1 MPWLAF
7 LAKRAYCVQNM
18 KDFKHNNKF
27 GGGNRGGDRAPFGGG
42 NHFGKKPWDGP
53 KEMHKA
59 VCAKCQKSCEV
70 PFRPSGD
77 RPVYCHDCF
86 DKTKSN
92 TPIGGS
98 FSRNEGNTFP
108 KRELVQYHG
117 GHGAGFTAPSAP
129 RQDGNGSNKQMDEI
143 KHQLD
148 VVTAKLDRL
157 LQKIEG
163 SSKKETAPTPTKE
176 SLKEVVASVVDV
188 PKKATSLKTKKGIAK
203 KTVSK
208 KR

>member
-1 MPWLAF
+1 
-7 LAKRAYCVQNM
+7 M

-27 GGGNRGGDRAPFGGG
+27 GGGNKGGDRGGFGGG
-42 NHFGKKPWDGP
+42 NRFSKRSWDGQ

-92 TPIGGS
+92 TPTGGN
-98 FSRNEGNTFP
+98 FSRNEGSTFP
-108 KRELVQYHG
+108 KRE
-117 GHGAGFTAPSAP
+117 FNAPSAP
-129 RQDGNGSNKQMDEI
+129 QQDRNGGNKQLEEI
-143 KHQLD
+143 RHQLD

-157 LQKIEG
+157 LQKVEG
-163 SSKKETAPTPTKE
+163 SKKETASAPKNE
-176 SLKEVVASVVDV
+176 SLKEVVASVVES
-188 PKKATSLKTKKGIAK
+188 PKKVTAVKLKKVGAK
-203 KTVSK
+203 KMFSK
-208 KR
+208 KK